1 MTLFIGKKRMK
12 TKSNV
17 LWIDPE
23 LVAQK
28 MIDDGDNW
36 NLDASGNLS
45 WDAWGDPLLD
55 ILEEMYQLET
65 KVGESARKMIK

>member
-1 MTLFIGKKRMK
+1 MK

-28 MIDDGDNW
+28 MKDNGFNNRYADDDMV
-36 NLDASGNLS
+36 LDHDGWTNTLM
-45 WDAWGDPLLD
+45 DV
-55 ILEEMYQLET
+55 LEDMYSLETYVHDQLE
-65 KVGESARKMIK
+65 RIK

>member
-1 MTLFIGKKRMK
+1 MK

-28 MIDDGDNW
+28 MKDNGFNNRYADDD
-36 NLDASGNLS
+36 NLDPFNDHDGWTNTLM
-45 WDAWGDPLLD
+45 DV
-55 ILEEMYQLET
+55 LEDMYSLETYVHDQLE
-65 KVGESARKMIK
+65 RIK

>member
-1 MTLFIGKKRMK
+1 MK

-28 MIDDGDNW
+28 MKDNGFNNRFADDDMD
-36 NLDASGNLS
+36 LDHDGWTNTLM
-45 WDAWGDPLLD
+45 DV
-55 ILEEMYQLET
+55 LEDMYSLETYVHDQLE
-65 KVGESARKMIK
+65 RIK